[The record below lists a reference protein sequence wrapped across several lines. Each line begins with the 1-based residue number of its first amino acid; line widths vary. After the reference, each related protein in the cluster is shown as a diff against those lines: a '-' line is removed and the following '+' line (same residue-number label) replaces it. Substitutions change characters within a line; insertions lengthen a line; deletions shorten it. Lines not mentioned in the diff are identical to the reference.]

1 MFILPVM
8 KDHLSWETKKSS
20 GRFIQ
25 VSLYQR
31 DRDVV
36 VSYFWVINGVD
47 SFGDEGCIYAWVI
60 WAILFR

>member
-1 MFILPVM
+1 M

-31 DRDVV
+31 DRDVA
-36 VSYFWVINGVD
+36 VSYFWVVNGVD
-47 SFGDEGCIYAWVI
+47 SFGVEGHIYAWGI
-60 WAILFR
+60 